1 MFQVLHEIVFHGGGG
16 YDYDTVYNMP
26 IWLRKFTY
34 YQIADFKKKEQEA
47 YDKAMSK
54 SSSGTSIDI
63 GSPNIPD
70 SLKKTLMSS
79 KRPATYNKNTSKK

>member
-1 MFQVLHEIVFHGGGG
+1 
-16 YDYDTVYNMP
+16 MP

-34 YQIADFKKKEQEA
+34 HQIADFKKKEQEA

-54 SSSGTSIDI
+54 SSGNTSIDI

-70 SLKKTLMSS
+70 NVKQNLMSS
-79 KRPATYNKNTSKK
+79 NRPATYNKNTSKK